1 MQNLKKYKICELEDK
16 SKRIMIINF
25 YDNSII
31 YHGSYEEVPRIFVDM
46 EMRIFTPYEDH
57 YEFYVWGIKYV

>member
-25 YDNSII
+25 YDNSILF
-31 YHGSYEEVPRIFVDM
+31 YGDYEEVPRIFVNM
-46 EMRIFTPYEDH
+46 EMRIFTPCEDH
-57 YEFYVWGIKYV
+57 YEFFV